1 MNRQTA
7 IPLRER
13 NIILIGFMGAG
24 KTTIGQ
30 LVAKKLYRD
39 FIDVDAEI
47 ERRQG
52 MSIPE
57 IFAQKGEA
65 YFRKVERELIVDLCT
80 NTRLKILSL
89 GGGAYLQEEVRRACL
104 AHGIVFFLD
113 LSWDY
118 WKEERLPLIVDSRPV
133 LKNKTL
139 EEVEQLFF
147 QRQSAY
153 ALHHSR
159 VVINELE
166 AEQAADQIVESIK
179 WMWDVYEPNQ

>member
-1 MNRQTA
+1 MHEYEAEN
-7 IPLRER
+7 
-13 NIILIGFMGAG
+13 F
-24 KTTIGQ
+24 
-30 LVAKKLYRD
+30 VA
-39 FIDVDAEI
+39 
-47 ERRQG
+47 RRRCV
-52 MSIPE
+52 
-57 IFAQKGEA
+57 FA
-65 YFRKVERELIVDLCT
+65 
-80 NTRLKILSL
+80 
-89 GGGAYLQEEVRRACL
+89 GGGATRVPRSWHRL
-104 AHGIVFFLD
+104 FLD

-179 WMWDVYEPNQ
+179 WMWDVYEPNR